1 MLRAKKNEP
10 KKKGAI
16 SFWSKE
22 KCTCPACQKQFD
34 KEEML
39 SGSGRMNAGDLTD
52 ELHRNFIPT
61 ERYGEIFPIIYKIGA
76 CPNCHTALFWDDF
89 NQIDDTASLDAI
101 AEDAKAR
108 KAAVELIF
116 PHYDL
121 RHQRTLLDGAAM
133 HYLAL
138 LCYTKVD
145 AKYTPTAK
153 CAILSI
159 RLAWLCK
166 DLNRIIPGY
175 NYDYV
180 SEVFYR
186 KALFYYQQ
194 TLIKETTGDESVGTI
209 PNLGPDID
217 KNYGYDGIIYLCGL
231 LEYKYGQKDD
241 MALRGKKLDEYKR
254 SIARIFGL
262 GKSSK
267 NKPSA
272 LLEHARALYETLTK
286 ELSANNIFSED
297 DDEEDEESEV

>member
-16 SFWSKE
+16 SYWSKE
-22 KCTCPACQKQFD
+22 KCLCPACQKSFE

-39 SGSGRMNAGDLTD
+39 SGNGRMNAGDLTD

-61 ERYGEIFPIIYKIGA
+61 ERFGEIFPIIYKIGA
-76 CPNCHTALFWDDF
+76 CPECHTALFWDDF
-89 NQIDDTASLDAI
+89 HQIDDQESLDAI
-101 AEDAKAR
+101 ASSSKER
-108 KAAVELIF
+108 QNAVFQIF

-121 RHQRTLLDGAAM
+121 TRQRTLYDGAAM

-138 LCYTKVD
+138 LCYSKVS
-145 AKYTPTAK
+145 AKYAPTAK
-153 CAILSI
+153 CAILSL

-194 TLIKETTGDESVGTI
+194 TLIKETTGEESVGTI
-209 PNLGPDID
+209 ANLGPDID

-231 LEYKYGQKDD
+231 LEYKYGQKED
-241 MALRGKKLDEYKR
+241 MPLRGKKLDEYKR

-272 LLEHARALYETLTK
+272 LLEHARALYDALSK
-286 ELSANNIFSED
+286 ELSANNIFSD
-297 DDEEDEESEV
+297 DDEEEESEVQ

>member
-22 KCTCPACQKQFD
+22 KVQCPVCQKMFD

-39 SGSGRMNAGDLTD
+39 SGSGRMNAGELTD

-76 CPNCHTALFWDDF
+76 CPSCHTALFWDDF
-89 NQIDDTASLDAI
+89 HIIDDKNSLDSLLNTSS
-101 AEDAKAR
+101 ER

-121 RHQRTLLDGAAM
+121 KHQRTLFDGAAM

-138 LCYTKVD
+138 QCYTHID
-145 AKYTPTAK
+145 PKYTPSAK
-153 CAILSI
+153 CAILSL

-166 DLNRIIPGY
+166 DLNRLVPNH

-180 SEVFYR
+180 AEVFYR
-186 KALFYYQQ
+186 KALFFYQQ
-194 TLIKETTGDESVGTI
+194 TLIKETTGEESVGTI
-209 PNLGPDID
+209 ANLGPDID

-231 LEYKYGQKDD
+231 LEYKYGQRDD

-272 LLEHARALYETLTK
+272 LLEHARALYEQLTK
-286 ELSANNIFSED
+286 ELSAQNIFSD
-297 DDEEDEESEV
+297 DDEEEEGE

>member
-22 KCTCPACQKQFD
+22 KVQCPVCQKMFD

-39 SGSGRMNAGDLTD
+39 SGSGRMNAGELTD

-76 CPNCHTALFWDDF
+76 CPSCHTALFWDDF
-89 NQIDDTASLDAI
+89 HIIDDKNSLDSLLNTSS
-101 AEDAKAR
+101 ER

-121 RHQRTLLDGAAM
+121 NHQRTLFDGAAM

-138 LCYTKVD
+138 QCYTHVD
-145 AKYTPTAK
+145 PKYTPSAK

-166 DLNRIIPGY
+166 DLNRLVPNH

-180 SEVFYR
+180 AEVFYR

-194 TLIKETTGDESVGTI
+194 TLIKETTGEESVGTI
-209 PNLGPDID
+209 ANLGPDID

-272 LLEHARALYETLTK
+272 LLEHARALYEQLTK
-286 ELSANNIFSED
+286 ELSAQNIFSD
-297 DDEEDEESEV
+297 DDEEEEGE

>member
-1 MLRAKKNEP
+1 MLRAKKNES

-16 SFWSKE
+16 SYWSKE
-22 KCTCPACQKQFD
+22 KCICPACQNSFA

-39 SGSGRMNAGDLTD
+39 SGNGRMNAGELTD

-61 ERYGEIFPIIYKIGA
+61 ERFGEIFPIIYKIGA
-76 CPNCHTALFWDDF
+76 CPSCHAAFFWDDF
-89 NQIDDTASLDAI
+89 HQITDQKTLDAV
-101 AEDAKAR
+101 AEDSKAR
-108 KAAVELIF
+108 KAACDIVF

-121 RHQRTLLDGAAM
+121 QRQRTLFDGAAM

-138 LCYTKVD
+138 MCY
-145 AKYTPTAK
+145 AKADVAHAPTAK

-166 DLNRIIPGY
+166 DLNRLVPNH

-180 SEVFYR
+180 AEVFYR
-186 KALFYYQQ
+186 KALFFYQQ
-194 TLIKETTGDESVGTI
+194 TLIKETTGEESVGTI

-272 LLEHARALYETLTK
+272 LLEHARALYEQLTK
-286 ELSANNIFSED
+286 ELSAQNIFSD
-297 DDEEDEESEV
+297 DDEEEEVE

>member
-22 KCTCPACQKQFD
+22 KVQCPVCQKMFD

-39 SGSGRMNAGDLTD
+39 SGSGRMNAGELTD

-76 CPNCHTALFWDDF
+76 CPSCHTALFWDDF
-89 NQIDDTASLDAI
+89 HIIDDKNSLDSLLNTSS
-101 AEDAKAR
+101 ER

-121 RHQRTLLDGAAM
+121 KHQRTLFDGAAM

-138 LCYTKVD
+138 QCYTHID
-145 AKYTPTAK
+145 PKYTPTAK
-153 CAILSI
+153 CAILSL

-166 DLNRIIPGY
+166 DLNRLVPNH

-180 SEVFYR
+180 AEVFYR
-186 KALFYYQQ
+186 KALFFYQQ
-194 TLIKETTGDESVGTI
+194 TLIKETTGEESVGTI
-209 PNLGPDID
+209 ANLGPDID

-231 LEYKYGQKDD
+231 LEYKYGQRDD

-272 LLEHARALYETLTK
+272 LLEHARALYEQLTK
-286 ELSANNIFSED
+286 ELSAQNIFSDDD
-297 DDEEDEESEV
+297 DDEEEEGE